1 MKKLVEQIKLWEFLI
16 GLLITMIMTIWGVF
30 LVVNKFMDELK
41 LIQKTTLRNTIWNE
55 NLLMSDRFES
65 CDHYLE
71 LGFNSQ
77 IKRYC
82 NELLER
88 KKIKNKKMFI
98 ILIFDYK

>member
-16 GLLITMIMTIWGVF
+16 GLVITIVVTIWGVF
-30 LVVNKFMDELK
+30 LVFNNFMDELK
-41 LIQKTTLRNTIWNE
+41 LIQKMTLRNTIWNE
-55 NLLMSDRFES
+55 SIPMGDRLES

-77 IKRYC
+77 TKKYC

-88 KKIKNKKMFI
+88 EEIQ
-98 ILIFDYK
+98 